1 MDFYKIS
8 ESIIPALEYCSMNIE
23 FTDKV
28 EISFFN
34 SKGKYYLF
42 DVCLDKE
49 LCFETKEELL
59 ENIKS
64 YLDTKEV
71 SKFYMTTANYIYK
84 K

>member
-1 MDFYKIS
+1 MQYGVREKIS
-8 ESIIPALEYCSMNIE
+8 QSWSTVVVSASNFVYEPV
-23 FTDKV
+23 TQ
-28 EISFFN
+28 FN
-34 SKGKYYLF
+34 YLF